1 MNEKYTWMKWKI
13 KEKMYEKSELLQ
25 ELEDREDKHRLWLD
39 IDNLNSRGFTDR
51 MEGIT
56 QLKKS

>member
-1 MNEKYTWMKWKI
+1 
-13 KEKMYEKSELLQ
+13 MYEKSELLQ